1 MTREEVQKVID
12 KGGWMICPDDNN
24 DMVQPT
30 EVTEE
35 HFYTTRW
42 PNNGA
47 YLPYEIEGW
56 REATPSEIQ
65 QFTGKETE

>member
-12 KGGWMICPDDNN
+12 KGGWMIYPDDNN

-30 EVTEE
+30 EVTEDY
-35 HFYTTRW
+35 FYTTRW

-56 REATPSEIQ
+56 REATVFEIQ